1 MDNKLKKEL
10 NLVSVEKSYNSL
22 KIVALVSIISC
33 SLFFSVAYIYLNLE
47 NKELSNRML
56 YMDSSGMLGSGV
68 VKSMNDKDVL
78 YIQMKAAVNYA
89 VPFLYSFNS
98 SNFDEQIERGLKL
111 FGEPGKVIY
120 SNYMKDN
127 VKEKVITSGLLVDC
141 IIKSTEI
148 EEIENNPVVKIEFDQ
163 SFSSG
168 RSSRSRSFTARAT
181 LTRVDISNSN
191 PFGFLIT
198 DWIILNEKR

>member
-33 SLFFSVAYIYLNLE
+33 ALFFSVAYVYLNLE

-56 YMDSSGMLGSGV
+56 YMDSSGMLGSGE